1 MLDKLLDTQPRNDDV
16 LFIRRS
22 RSLALLL
29 LLLACISA
37 LLGAISLLVTGTF
50 TVVIISGVAILLF
63 TVVFLINRGG
73 RLALATTL
81 LLVGF
86 CLLQTN
92 AAIASGVPIP
102 AIFFPCLVVVI
113 AAAFGSPRAP
123 LIWAAIVS
131 TIPFVINLALYQ
143 SIVPPAGPL
152 VLPDGAKTLP
162 LLALDVTV
170 VAIYWML
177 AVISWLTTRQLY
189 RTIEESRAATQAA
202 VEAQQSLAAQ
212 QADLAARN
220 EQLVQ
225 TRQELESLVSELT
238 VPVVPVAD
246 GVGLLPVVGSLDSR
260 RAARIEQD
268 ALKIVAEERMQALVI
283 DLSGASGLRAT
294 SVEGLV
300 RLCAALRLLGVTP
313 VLAGVGAQSALLL
326 SESEIP
332 LPRTVAT
339 VQDALALL
347 QNTTARRHA

>member
-1 MLDKLLDTQPRNDDV
+1 MLGKLLDIQARDDDM
-16 LFIRRS
+16 LFVRRS

-29 LLLACISA
+29 LLLALISA
-37 LLGAISLLVTGTF
+37 LLGSISLLVTGTF
-50 TVVIISGVAILLF
+50 TVVIISAVAISLF
-63 TVVFLINRGG
+63 TVVFFINRSG

-81 LLVGF
+81 LLIGF

-102 AIFFPCLVVVI
+102 AIFFPSLVVVI

-123 LIWAAIVS
+123 LIWAAIVT

-143 SIVPPAGPL
+143 SIVPPAGPV
-152 VLPDGAKTLP
+152 VLPDGASTLP
-162 LLALDVTV
+162 LLALDVTA

-177 AVISWLTTRQLY
+177 AAISWLTTRQLY
-189 RTIEESRAATQAA
+189 RTIEESRTATRAA

-225 TRQELESLVSELT
+225 TRAELESLVSELT

-246 GVGLLPVVGSLDSR
+246 RVGLLPLVGSLDSR

-268 ALKIVAEERMQALVI
+268 ALKIVAEQRMQALVI

-326 SESEIP
+326 SDAQIP

-347 QNTTARRHA
+347 QSKNDKHVA